1 MVVAGL
7 EQCLHL
13 VWMGLD
19 FGEGGVGG
27 EVALGNCSS
36 LVVVGVPLGMWEAR
50 FVV

>member
-13 VWMGLD
+13 VWLGFD
-19 FGEGGVGG
+19 FGEEVVGG
-27 EVALGNCSS
+27 ELVLGNCSS